1 MKRYIAGWN
10 MPGYLP
16 EIEPVEFDSFKEAKK
31 YIVEEL
37 FRYMHELYDAGEL
50 DDGEAEQT
58 EIEILILEELEYD
71 FNFRLGDYIFWTL
84 S

>member
-1 MKRYIAGWN
+1 

-16 EIEPVEFDSFKEAKK
+16 EVEPVEFDSFKEAKK

-58 EIEILILEELEYD
+58 EIEILILE
-71 FNFRLGDYIFWTL
+71 
-84 S
+84 